1 MYAASALNCRIYGIA
16 IAYYVYVYRIVGGR
30 MKLSILFIIFSL
42 FSANAMANDLW
53 SEFNVKKAKSEID
66 YTQGL
71 IEELQELS
79 KFVPREQ
86 FNSKLKDYKNN
97 MRKTLSSLE
106 AHEKRTLIQNYENAN
121 PKLAATLKGLK

>member
-1 MYAASALNCRIYGIA
+1 
-16 IAYYVYVYRIVGGR
+16 

-106 AHEKRTLIQNYENAN
+106 AHEKRMLIQNYENAN